1 MTAYNPPSFYIP
13 NWFNAIFFTST
24 NTDNYLT
31 YPVSQNI
38 DETFLGSITTQKN
51 LTVLGTSNLNNTLTL
66 GTSSTNSTINLN
78 SSGGAGQ
85 VSIFTDN
92 DNSLNIN
99 PPIGYMVKIGNAD
112 GGSNLNGFIRA
123 GPLALY
129 NTTLTTQCALIDNVG
144 NAQFNSLGTYNN
156 VNYSIN
162 AGTSSN
168 ILLNDV
174 STGTVN
180 IQNQLVLGKIS
191 TTSAGSIKL
200 FGLSATTFAT
210 ISMDTAIRLNIN
222 SATGGAVQLNN
233 NNTGGNILLFGIIT
247 QGPTSWRS
255 TTLSLATVAN
265 MDAAGNLFCNS
276 VSNYGATYTLK
287 TVNQTGYLAGS
298 SFGTVAMNSITSNQ
312 AMTTNIIVLQSYN
325 IQPGVWLFQFN
336 AGFNILTGPCVITG
350 YRFGVALTSA
360 GTFVISSVGNIQNHT
375 AATYAALDK
384 VQFSSSLVLS
394 LPAATNYTIYGTTIY
409 SSGTFEFSTCFS
421 LTRIS

>member
-1 MTAYNPPSFYIP
+1 MTAYNPPSFFIS
-13 NWFNAIFFTST
+13 NGFNLIFLTST
-24 NTDNYLT
+24 NSNNYLT

-38 DETFLGSITTQKN
+38 DETFLGSITTQNN

-66 GTSSTNSTINLN
+66 GTSSTNSRINLN

-85 VSIFTDN
+85 VSIYTDN
-92 DNSLNIN
+92 DNSLIIN

-168 ILLNDV
+168 ILLNDA

-210 ISMDTAIRLNIN
+210 ISMDTATRLNIN
-222 SATGGAVQLNN
+222 AATGGSVQLNN
-233 NNTGGNILLFGIIT
+233 TNSGGNVLLYGTIT
-247 QGPTSWRS
+247 QGPTSWKS

-265 MDAAGNLFCNS
+265 MDLN
-276 VSNYGATYTLK
+276 
-287 TVNQTGYLAGS
+287 
-298 SFGTVAMNSITSNQ
+298 
-312 AMTTNIIVLQSYN
+312 
-325 IQPGVWLFQFN
+325 
-336 AGFNILTGPCVITG
+336 
-350 YRFGVALTSA
+350 
-360 GTFVISSVGNIQNHT
+360 
-375 AATYAALDK
+375 
-384 VQFSSSLVLS
+384 
-394 LPAATNYTIYGTTIY
+394 
-409 SSGTFEFSTCFS
+409 
-421 LTRIS
+421 

>member
-1 MTAYNPPSFYIP
+1 MTAYNPPSFFIS
-13 NWFNAIFFTST
+13 NGFNLIFFTST
-24 NTDNYLT
+24 NSNNYLT

-51 LTVLGTSNLNNTLTL
+51 LIVLGTSNLNNTLTL

-85 VSIFTDN
+85 VSIYTDN

-129 NTTLTTQCALIDNVG
+129 NTTLTTQYALIDNVG

-168 ILLNDV
+168 ILLNDA

-191 TTSAGSIKL
+191 TTAGSIKI
-200 FGLSATTFAT
+200 FGVSATTFGT
-210 ISMDTAIRLNIN
+210 ITMDTATRININ
-222 SATGGAVQLNN
+222 AATGGAVQLNN
-233 NNTGGNILLFGIIT
+233 NNTGGNVLLFGIVT

-255 TTLSLATVAN
+255 TTLALATVAN

-276 VSNYGATYTLK
+276 VSNYGSTYVTK
-287 TVNQTGYLAGS
+287 TINQTGYFSGITTFNVS
-298 SFGTVAMNSITSNQ
+298 MN
-312 AMTTNIIVLQSYN
+312 AIV
-325 IQPGVWLFQFN
+325 
-336 AGFNILTGPCVITG
+336 
-350 YRFGVALTSA
+350 
-360 GTFVISSVGNIQNHT
+360 
-375 AATYAALDK
+375 
-384 VQFSSSLVLS
+384 
-394 LPAATNYTIYGTTIY
+394 
-409 SSGTFEFSTCFS
+409 
-421 LTRIS
+421 